1 MQNLALAFGA
11 LATAA
16 LSLGPIITPIIA
28 GFKLLGALHIGA
40 TLAGWLPVLAQIGPA
55 LPWHVGQILIGV
67 FSGPVGWVAL
77 AVAAGVAIYAFRDQI
92 GQAFQAIGG
101 MLQAGAAGFK
111 SMFIDPVVA
120 GFTAVVQFV
129 NTNFVTAS
137 AGINHWAGADDRQH
151 I

>member
-1 MQNLALAFGA
+1 
-11 LATAA
+11 
-16 LSLGPIITPIIA
+16 
-28 GFKLLGALHIGA
+28 
-40 TLAGWLPVLAQIGPA
+40 LPDGRRDPSVGCW
-55 LPWHVGQILIGV
+55 PWHIGQILIGV

-129 NTNFVTAS
+129 NTNFVQPVQAS
-137 AGINHWAGADDRQH
+137 ITGLVEMIGNTFKKCNASNHQPISSCISNRARHRKQYLEWYWQCCWWRGAGN
-151 I
+151 

>member
-1 MQNLALAFGA
+1 LA
-11 LATAA
+11 
-16 LSLGPIITPIIA
+16 
-28 GFKLLGALHIGA
+28 K
-40 TLAGWLPVLAQIGPA
+40 
-55 LPWHVGQILIGV
+55 ILIGV

-120 GFTAVVQFV
+120 GFTAVVEFV
-129 NTNFVTAS
+129 NTNVVQPISDAFSGLVQGLSDTFRSVTETT
-137 AGINHWAGADDRQH
+137 
-151 I
+151 